1 MVIGVKKP
9 VYVARPSLAPLREF
23 NKYLAAIWESSVMT
37 NNGPLVQQLETE
49 LKEYLNVEHVICV
62 ANGTSAIQL
71 AIQAL
76 NLEGEIITTPF
87 TFIATANIIS
97 WERCTP
103 VFVDI
108 EPDTWNIDA
117 DKIEEKITNN
127 TTAILPVHVF
137 SAPCQVEK
145 IESIAKQYGL
155 KVIYDAAHA
164 MAVEKNGKSLLEFG
178 DVSAVSFHATKIF
191 NTCEGGA
198 CITQNPVL
206 AERLK
211 RMRFFGF
218 NENKDIVDRGLNAKM
233 TEISAALGLANLK
246 YLDQVRENRKR
257 KYLLYQKELGQL
269 PIISFQKYIFDEYNF
284 SYIPILF
291 DNKEITVSVI
301 KMLNANQI
309 FPRRYFNP
317 SLNLLNIFDSDI
329 CLPVSERVAESIL
342 CLPLYDDLEETMI
355 LKICK
360 IIRDVN

>member
-1 MVIGVKKP
+1 MKRSIHVTQ
-9 VYVARPSLAPLREF
+9 PSLAPLDELIP
-23 NKYLAAIWESSVMT
+23 YLESIWSNGILT
-37 NNGPLVQQLETE
+37 HNGPLVQRFEHE
-49 LKEYLNVEHVICV
+49 LAEYLGVPDVICV
-62 ANGTSAIQL
+62 SNGSTALQL
-71 AIQAL
+71 AL
-76 NLEGEIITTPF
+76 RSLDLSGEVITTPF
-87 TFIATANIIS
+87 TFIATANIIA

-108 EPDTWNIDA
+108 HPDTWNIDPE
-117 DKIEEKITNN
+117 KIEASITPRS
-127 TTAILPVHVF
+127 TAILAVHVF
-137 SAPCQVEK
+137 SAPCDATRITE
-145 IESIAKQYGL
+145 IARTHNL
-155 KVIYDAAHA
+155 KLIFDAAHA
-164 MAVEKNGKSLLEFG
+164 MAVKYNDRSILEYG
-178 DVSAVSFHATKIF
+178 DVSTVSFHATKLL
-191 NTCEGGA
+191 NTAEGGA
-198 CITQNPVL
+198 CVTSNIEL
-206 AERLK
+206 AKRLR

-218 NENKDIVDRGLNAKM
+218 DEDKEVVDIGMNAKM

-317 SLNLLNIFDSDI
+317 SLNLLKIFDSDI

-342 CLPLYDDLEETMI
+342 CLPLYDDLEEKMI

-360 IIRDVN
+360 IVRDVN